1 MFVFIPQEQ
10 YREAISNIFEHKE
23 KVRTK
28 TIAVA
33 LQTWVLQQRAY
44 LDTVRASLDNVLSE
58 VEQIDG
64 VADVRLSSHEARLGE
79 MEGGEWKPTNKERDD
94 AQTTMESAWSG
105 IALATGGTKTGGKQ
119 PFYDDMEVHQQS
131 AEAVMAHFVE
141 ALFPTRATKQKA
153 EAARA
158 AASDAR
164 GGGGSGGGSGDG
176 GEGGSGGNGG
186 DGGDGGD
193 VASASAG
200 GVVASTASAEVGG
213 DEGGAGGDGAA
224 AGGVAKVTMA
234 DKLKVARK
242 YMPTVKRWLKNF
254 HGRRCFLC
262 ALNQQRGSQQEVAE
276 GFDELANAMC
286 YFLDMCIEG
295 NDVRQACQMMIM
307 VRLCVFWVVGER
319 GGWVRGCGGLSAGGQ
334 CE

>member
-1 MFVFIPQEQ
+1 
-10 YREAISNIFEHKE
+10 
-23 KVRTK
+23 VRTK

-64 VADVRLSSHEARLGE
+64 VADVRLSSHKARLGE

-105 IALATGGTKTGGKQ
+105 IALATGGTKAGGKQ

-131 AEAVMAHFVE
+131 AETVMAHFVE

-158 AASDAR
+158 AASGAR
-164 GGGGSGGGSGDG
+164 GGGGGDSGGSSGDG
-176 GEGGSGGNGG
+176 GEGGSGG

-200 GVVASTASAEVGG
+200 DVVASTASAGDR
-213 DEGGAGGDGAA
+213 DEGGAGDEGGAA

-307 VRLCVFWVVGER
+307 VRLCV
-319 GGWVRGCGGLSAGGQ
+319 GWLAEEGCGCVGAGLRGVDDGGSMYMNEEGMVL
-334 CE
+334 CEEENDIVM